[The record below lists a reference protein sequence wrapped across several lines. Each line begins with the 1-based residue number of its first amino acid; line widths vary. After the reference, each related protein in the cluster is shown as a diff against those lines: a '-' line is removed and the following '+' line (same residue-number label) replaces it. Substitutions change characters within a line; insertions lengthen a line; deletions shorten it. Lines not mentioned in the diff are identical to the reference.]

1 MPSFDRA
8 SPDSNNTYW
17 SGIAGILAIHLAVL
31 FAVSVAALA
40 YLNWSSNAALAE
52 FMAKD
57 KLQIRPHEKNP
68 NLWWVSSH
76 GYDVAYITRPGNA
89 YLVWTTGRAIPAQT
103 DF

>member
-52 FMAKD
+52 FMAQD
-57 KLQIRPHEKNP
+57 KPSVSEASRLPQSSVPLQQVK
-68 NLWWVSSH
+68 SKS
-76 GYDVAYITRPGNA
+76 ACA
-89 YLVWTTGRAIPAQT
+89 KRA
-103 DF
+103 

>member
-8 SPDSNNTYW
+8 SPNNNGNYW

-57 KLQIRPHEKNP
+57 KPSASE
-68 NLWWVSSH
+68 
-76 GYDVAYITRPGNA
+76 PGHLPQWSVPVQQVKSKTA
-89 YLVWTTGRAIPAQT
+89 CAKRA
-103 DF
+103 

>member
-31 FAVSVAALA
+31 FAVSVATLA
-40 YLNWSSNAALAE
+40 YLSWSSNAALAE

-57 KLQIRPHEKNP
+57 QRS
-68 NLWWVSSH
+68 VSEPSRLPQSS
-76 GYDVAYITRPGNA
+76 VPFQQVKSKAA
-89 YLVWTTGRAIPAQT
+89 CAKRA
-103 DF
+103 